1 MTKKLSV
8 VNVLVDSATRLGAL
22 SYLVP
27 EGLTVTPGDAV
38 HVPFG
43 KRTAYGVAL
52 GAGDATKA
60 TREVIAV
67 FGRRVH
73 PADVETADELARRHL
88 CDVEKLVPR
97 FAPKS
102 AKGAEPIDAGV
113 VELTPETSPT
123 PMAEG
128 SDSKRIL
135 AWCQPGV
142 DRVRFAATR
151 AAELAEHGQV
161 LVLCPTVA
169 GVSAVLSN
177 FVSGAAR
184 LDAAASRGAWSGFVN
199 GTVTVGVG
207 TRAAALYSPSNLAGI
222 IVLDPEHPG
231 HVEAAQ
237 PHTHARDVALLRAEN
252 YDVPLIMVSSICEP
266 TCLAQGVKLHVAAG
280 EKRSVRLLDRTDTT
294 NGSKLVPNQVQI
306 DVKQA
311 SKRGPVCV
319 VAPGRTRLVCT
330 HCSSTRECREGHHPT
345 QCSCEFA
352 PCSRCGTTTT
362 KPSGWDAVRL
372 QQAFATYPDARN
384 IKCVPPEDLPK
395 THNTELTVVLD
406 ADSPTKSAS
415 LQPEVAQL
423 RLLQAAASS
432 VRPGGTL
439 TLLTQDAEQP
449 LIAKFAAGDLR
460 GVARVCYQAAKSAG
474 LPPFGRLVLVRAA
487 RANPPSCAS
496 WPGRVHGPRQVA
508 PGEWEV
514 LVRCSDADL
523 PLLRAPLER
532 LRRSAK
538 LRITVS

>member
-8 VNVLVDSATRLGAL
+8 VNVLVDSAARLGAL

-27 EGLTVTPGDAV
+27 SDLTVTPGDAV

-43 KRTAYGVAL
+43 KRTAYGVVL
-52 GAGDATKA
+52 GAGDASKA

-73 PADVETADELARRHL
+73 PADVETAAELARRHL

-102 AKGAEPIDAGV
+102 AKGADPIDAGAV
-113 VELTPETSPT
+113 SLTPSLISIAPS
-123 PMAEG
+123 EG
-128 SDSKRIL
+128 RESKRIL

-142 DRVRFAATR
+142 DRVRFAAER
-151 AAELAEHGQV
+151 ASQLAEHGQV

-169 GVSAVLSN
+169 SVSAVLSN
-177 FVSGAAR
+177 FTSGAAR

-199 GTVTVGVG
+199 GTVSVGVG
-207 TRAAALYSPSNLAGI
+207 TRAAALYSPATLAGI
-222 IVLDPEHPG
+222 VVLDPEHPG

-252 YDVPLIMVSSICEP
+252 YDVPLAMVSALCEP
-266 TCLAQGVKLHVAAG
+266 TCLSQGVKLHVVSG
-280 EKRSVRLLDRTDTT
+280 SKFSVRVFDRTDTT
-294 NGSKLVPNQVQI
+294 NGAKLVPNQVQI
-306 DVKQA
+306 DVRHA
-311 SKRGPVCV
+311 SKHGPVFV

-330 HCSSTRECREGHHPT
+330 HCNSTRECPEGHHPT
-345 QCSCEFA
+345 QCTCQLT
-352 PCSRCGTTTT
+352 PCQRCGTSGA
-362 KPSGWDAVRL
+362 KPSGWDALRL

-384 IKCVPPEDLPK
+384 IKCVHPEDLQK
-395 THNTELTVVLD
+395 LHNAELTVVLD
-406 ADSPTKSAS
+406 ADAPTKSAS
-415 LQPEVAQL
+415 LQPEVSQL
-423 RLLQAAASS
+423 RLLQAAAATL
-432 VRPGGTL
+432 RPDGML

-449 LIAKFAAGDLR
+449 LVAKFAASDLR

-487 RANPPSCAS
+487 RANPPSCSS
-496 WPGRVHGPRQVA
+496 WPGRVHGPRQVG

-514 LVRCSDADL
+514 LVRCSDAEL